1 MNVEVTRSARRRK
14 TVQARLVGDTLHVS
28 IPARLTK
35 AEEARWVAEM
45 VQRLERRQG
54 AGRVKS
60 SEDLVARAAALST
73 RYGLPRPASIRWVGN
88 QNARWGSCTP
98 EDGSI
103 RISRKLAGEPSWVLD
118 YVIVHELAHLEVA
131 GHGPAFWRLV
141 QRYPRAE
148 RAKGFL
154 LARSWPAGSPEP
166 AEDDEPAIDLDASPP
181 EARRPEA
188 SPVGPGAAPVLS

>member
-1 MNVEVTRSARRRK
+1 MNVQVTRSARRRK

-54 AGRVKS
+54 AGKVKS
-60 SEDLVARAAALST
+60 SEDLVARAAALSA
-73 RYGLPRPASIRWVGN
+73 RYRLPRPASIRWVGN

-141 QRYPRAE
+141 ERYPRTE

-154 LARSWPAGSPEP
+154 LARSWPAGSVEP
-166 AEDDEPAIDLDASPP
+166 SEDDEPAVDLDADRF
-181 EARRPEA
+181 EA
-188 SPVGPGAAPVLS
+188 GPGEAGPTNDGFVPVLF